1 MRDANP
7 YERSAGPAA
16 AALPSRLVAGP
27 AALFVY
33 GTLQFDAV
41 LSGLIGRVPA
51 RIPAVASGWRAAALE
66 GRVYPGLVES
76 PGAAASGF
84 LLTGLSLREWVILD
98 LFEDDQYDLR
108 EVALASGA
116 RGWAYVWPVGEVRN
130 EVRNGVRTEDWDAD
144 EFAASHLQEYA
155 ARCVR
160 ISARLAAD
168 ASEIVP

>member
-1 MRDANP
+1 MRDADP

-16 AALPSRLVAGP
+16 AALPSRLAGGP
-27 AALFVY
+27 TALFVY

-66 GRVYPGLVES
+66 GRVHPGLVEAS
-76 PGAAASGF
+76 GAVASGF

-130 EVRNGVRTEDWDAD
+130 EDWDAD

-155 ARCVR
+155 ARCAR